1 MLTNLTFAD
10 YLVIGLFFA
19 VIVVI
24 ALLATRKNKGGV
36 EDYFLGGRKMPW
48 WLLGVS
54 MVACTFSADT
64 PNLVTGMVRESGVA
78 KNWAWWSF
86 LITGMATVFIF
97 ARLWRRTGI
106 VTDLEFYEKRY
117 SGKAASF
124 LRGFRSI
131 YLGLFFNVLI
141 IGSVTLAAIKIGSI
155 IFGLSPL
162 MTVIFGTL
170 AAVLYTAFG
179 GFRGVVW
186 ADFFQYFIA
195 MLGAV
200 VAAIAALN
208 LPEVGGLEGLVSNP
222 EIQDKID
229 FLPDFGDPSVW
240 VPMLLIP
247 VAVQW
252 WSVWYPGAEPGGGG
266 YMCQKMLSAKNE
278 QHSVAA
284 NMFFNFA
291 HYALRPWP
299 WIIVGLA
306 SLIVFKPD
314 SAEQRL
320 MAEQELQNPEIITHY
335 NNYLKDFDQEVL
347 PANVRGKVLDLHF
360 QKEGLSALH
369 KAFPEAHAQ
378 YLKNDAAYPIMV
390 TKTGAGW
397 FGLIIASLI
406 AAYMSTIGTHLN
418 WGASYLVNDFYK
430 RFVKPDASDHQL
442 KRAAIICTI
451 VLAVLGGLVALTV
464 MDNATQA
471 FDILL
476 LSGAGTGAVYLLRW
490 FWWRINAAT
499 EISAMVSAFVMSII
513 MVFAVPE
520 GCLANSV
527 LDHSTMRLLI
537 TVTVVTIIW
546 IATVYITKPEE
557 RETLRSFYALTKP
570 GGPGWKK
577 VLADGEK
584 DGIKLD
590 EAQAKWDMPLQLLC
604 VFIGIITIYAC
615 LFAGGFFV
623 MLKPLAGTIL
633 SLVAVAGAVAMWKIS
648 RKIKLR

>member
-1 MLTNLTFAD
+1 MLTTLTTAD
-10 YLVIGLFFA
+10 WIVIGMFFT
-19 VIVVI
+19 VIVMI
-24 ALLATRKNKGGV
+24 ALMATRKSKGGV

-155 IFGLSPL
+155 IFGLSPTT
-162 MTVIFGTL
+162 TVIFGSL

-200 VAAIAALN
+200 VAAVAALN

-222 EIQDKID
+222 AIQDKID
-229 FLPDFGDPSVW
+229 FLPDFSNPSVW

-266 YMCQKMLSAKNE
+266 YMCQKMLSAQNE

-284 NMFFNFA
+284 NMLFNFA

-306 SLIVFKPD
+306 SLIIFQPD
-314 SAEQRL
+314 TAAMQQQASEQL
-320 MAEQELQNPEIITHY
+320 TSPEINQYYNTYLQNYDAQAIPESIR
-335 NNYLKDFDQEVL
+335 D
-347 PANVRGKVLDLHF
+347 KVVDLHF
-360 QKEGLSALH
+360 QKEGLSTLH
-369 KAFPEAHAQ
+369 KAFPDAHPQ

-430 RFVKPDASDHQL
+430 RFVKPEASDREL
-442 KRAAIICTI
+442 KNVAILCTV
-451 VLAVLGGLVALTV
+451 VLAVLGGVVALTV

-513 MVFAVPE
+513 MVFAVPD

-527 LDHSTMRLLI
+527 LDHSTTRLLI

-546 IATVYITKPEE
+546 LATVYITKPENP
-557 RETLRSFYALTKP
+557 ETLRQFYALTRP

-577 VLADGEK
+577 VVADPEIDATALEPK
-584 DGIKLD
+584 D
-590 EAQAKWDMPLQLLC
+590 AKWDMPLQILC

-623 MLKPLAGTIL
+623 MLRPLAGTIL
-633 SLVAVAGAVAMWKIS
+633 SIVAVSGAVAMWKIS
-648 RKIKLR
+648 KKIKLR